1 MKTKEQIEVKDAKR
15 IVMYDIDLSDV
26 IRYSCVIDGD
36 THMYTTDGYNRPHIT
51 LEQWI
56 DFAKSRYLYNLILT
70 EWELL

>member
-70 EWELL
+70 E

>member
-26 IRYSCVIDGD
+26 IRYSCVIGNDK
-36 THMYTTDGYNRPHIT
+36 HMYTTDGYNRPHIT

-56 DFAKSRYLYNLILT
+56 DFAKSRHLYNSILT
-70 EWELL
+70 E

>member
-1 MKTKEQIEVKDAKR
+1 MRTKEEIEVKDAKR

-56 DFAKSRYLYNLILT
+56 DFAKNRHLYNLILT
-70 EWELL
+70 E